1 MGFPMIGEASFLM
14 PFFELIFIGAAGE
27 VGVITVSV
35 RMVVSSNQSL
45 CILSV
50 VTGIWGSWS
59 GSVFLA
65 FLIFLSDGLSGY
77 DSVLRSCFGW
87 EFNP

>member
-14 PFFELIFIGAAGE
+14 PFFELIFIGVAGE

-50 VTGIWGSWS
+50 VTGSWS